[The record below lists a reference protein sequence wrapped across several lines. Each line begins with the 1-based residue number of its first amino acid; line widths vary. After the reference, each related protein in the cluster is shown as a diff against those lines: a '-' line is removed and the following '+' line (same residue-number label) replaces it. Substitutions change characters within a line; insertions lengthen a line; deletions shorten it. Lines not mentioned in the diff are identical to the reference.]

1 MKRFGNQWDELLQ
14 EEWEKPYYKRLR
26 QAVIQEYNTQT
37 VYPKPEEVMNALKA
51 VDYDRVRVVILG
63 QDPYHGPGQA
73 HGFSFSVQEGVQIP
87 PSLRN
92 IYKEIETDT
101 GRCQP
106 PSGNLIRWAKQGV
119 LLLNTILTVRKSE
132 PMSHQHLGW
141 QIFTDEVLKKLNERE
156 TPIVFMLWGSPARR
170 KKELIDTKKNLV
182 LESVHPSP
190 LSAHRGFFGCRH
202 FSKANE
208 FLQSHGMEEIQW

>member
-92 IYKEIETDT
+92 IYKEIETDM

-141 QIFTDEVLKKLNERE
+141 QIFTDEVLRKLNERE

-170 KKELIDTKKNLV
+170 KKELIDTKRHLV

-190 LSAHRGFFGCRH
+190 LSAHRGFFGCHH